1 MSNLDLP
8 SQFDTPDNTSAGLD
22 AAVLIVR
29 DTLGHQVITAQSGQT
44 VNFTAVQGQHYRLLS
59 NTGDSEEQLLDNLI
73 SVRQGA
79 DLIVTYAQGAQVT
92 INGYFDLCVPV
103 TAEQPDDLQCSATVA
118 GDTEAGYV
126 IRGAADSA
134 GVGANSPQ
142 IVYTHGEEQELL
154 ALVNGNATDEI
165 LLTTY
170 LAGIVEP
177 AAAAAFGLPGILGGL
192 GAAAAAA
199 AGGGGSSEGEGTA
212 SAPVANNPGKIAA
225 ITGNLFQG
233 QTLTA
238 GKISDLDGLPTNG
251 SIKYQWK
258 ADGTDIAGATGNTY
272 ILMQA
277 EVGKVITVVAIY
289 SDGGNK
295 EETVTSVPTAVITQT
310 EAQAA
315 ATLKSIKDAA
325 QDNTADDLTL
335 DFFTALGFDNIT
347 NGNPDEGEVGL
358 DSIKSALNSIPV
370 NGAAV
375 DTLGK
380 LQGVV
385 DSYLAILQAANGD
398 TTTDP
403 TKISEADFTKI
414 GVDMTSEAL
423 ESKESFV
430 AFLIDAVGMSEH
442 SGVDRVPALQALAN
456 AVNGVMFGAA
466 GVEGK
471 PTLAD
476 LKILSLL
483 GVEGFFHEED
493 LLGHLPTLDNLAAIQ
508 QTLANSIGDGNG
520 KETLKFFFNEIGLAI
535 FHYNNAIYEFNQ
547 LATLDEIVLVEVE
560 GFGYVFG
567 KQELYHA
574 IGIVGAG
581 NHNLDLI
588 NAILR
593 EDTVKAFGLDTY
605 FEIQDFVNHFNIIQA
620 FADDNQSEKPSLDN
634 FEAIGIIGVT
644 EDNLEAVLESSLA
657 NSFNEGTYAHIQNF
671 VTSFNIIQTFAN
683 NGDSAENVTG
693 VSKEDFENIGITKV
707 TEDNLGSVLYGVSMM
722 LVNENNQPKDP
733 TNIEVLQNQVNGSV
747 MMHAIAVKAISL
759 LDFEEFKDLE
769 LEIFMAAGVVG
780 VVDGDDET
788 NLAGINALLKQD
800 NLDDEKTNTTAKI
813 QAVVDGYNAIM
824 AAVNSD
830 EAPLI
835 NLKHYEA
842 VGVFGVDTVVEGAL
856 MGDVISNLES
866 AEGFGQT
873 ELQALAN
880 AVQHVMDT
888 ADGTAQANGTE
899 LTNEDL
905 FYLGITTQNLAFLV
919 EAIANTNDNGTQVDS
934 VSEIQ
939 NLTGAK
945 NARLGVNITD
955 LVTLSGDSFDFSD
968 VAKTTGEVYTPEAA
982 YTVSD
987 QTMTR
992 ESYDVYLADNKAAE
1006 LWHNPEIAVVI

>member
-403 TKISEADFTKI
+403 TKISEADFANI
-414 GVDMTSEAL
+414 GVDMRQVKEISHDALVKLLFDVVGGWDNDGVDLVPKLQAIVDAAIGVMAGMGEEAEGGKPSVDDLQNLGITDVTADNIFAIRAKFKKLDSAGTDYDTLGNLQMVVSNTVTLYTTAL
-423 ESKESFV
+423 ER
-430 AFLIDAVGMSEH
+430 I
-442 SGVDRVPALQALAN
+442 QALSTSPSLESYYEDRHTEQGAKIFATYETIFGSVVIN
-456 AVNGVMFGAA
+456 ASTLA
-466 GVEGK
+466 GVEHSDTFELNDAK
-471 PTLAD
+471 FIFRL
-476 LKILSLL
+476 LL
-483 GVEGFFHEED
+483 GEN
-493 LLGHLPTLDNLAAIQ
+493 T
-508 QTLANSIGDGNG
+508 
-520 KETLKFFFNEIGLAI
+520 K
-535 FHYNNAIYEFNQ
+535 
-547 LATLDEIVLVEVE
+547 
-560 GFGYVFG
+560 
-567 KQELYHA
+567 
-574 IGIVGAG
+574 VGQ
-581 NHNLDLI
+581 
-588 NAILR
+588 
-593 EDTVKAFGLDTY
+593 LDTY
-605 FEIQDFVNHFNIIQA
+605 VEVQA
-620 FADDNQSEKPSLDN
+620 L
-634 FEAIGIIGVT
+634 
-644 EDNLEAVLESSLA
+644 
-657 NSFNEGTYAHIQNF
+657 
-671 VTSFNIIQTFAN
+671 
-683 NGDSAENVTG
+683 
-693 VSKEDFENIGITKV
+693 
-707 TEDNLGSVLYGVSMM
+707 
-722 LVNENNQPKDP
+722 
-733 TNIEVLQNQVNGSV
+733 
-747 MMHAIAVKAISL
+747 
-759 LDFEEFKDLE
+759 
-769 LEIFMAAGVVG
+769 
-780 VVDGDDET
+780 VDG
-788 NLAGINALLKQD
+788 A
-800 NLDDEKTNTTAKI
+800 
-813 QAVVDGYNAIM
+813 NAIR
-824 AAVNSD
+824 ATFNSSTSILPVPV
-830 EAPLI
+830 PLQE
-835 NLKHYEA
+835 HYE
-842 VGVFGVDTVVEGAL
+842 VIGLTGVDTQAEVDL
-856 MGDVISNLES
+856 MGDVISKLIDAD
-866 AEGFGQT
+866 AEAYGQF

-880 AVQHVMDT
+880 AVQHVINAATGDT
-888 ADGTAQANGTE
+888 AA
-899 LTNEDL
+899 LTVDDL
-905 FYLGITTQNLAFLV
+905 NLLGISNVVAANFDDLKQK
-919 EAIANTNDNGTQVDS
+919 IADTGDVNAVDS
-934 VSEIQ
+934 VTEIQ
-939 NLTGAK
+939 LIVSGLGRSLVRVADTEMGSAISLGSNSEEDALISNFEISDLAVTE
-945 NARLGVNITD
+945 NATLELNITD

>member
-8 SQFDTPDNTSAGLD
+8 SQFNTPDNSSAGLD

-29 DTLGHQVITAQSGQT
+29 DALGHQVIAAKSGQT

-59 NTGDSEEQLLDNLI
+59 NMGDSEEQLLDNLI

-535 FHYNNAIYEFNQ
+535 FHYNNAIIEFNQ
-547 LATLDEIVLVEVE
+547 LATLDETVLVGVE
-560 GFGYVFG
+560 GLGYVFG

-574 IGIVGAG
+574 IGIDGVG
-581 NHNLDLI
+581 NHNLGLI

-593 EDTVKAFGLDTY
+593 EATVKKLMLDTY

-620 FADDNQSEKPSLDN
+620 FADDNQFEKPSLNN

-644 EDNLEAVLESSLA
+644 KDNLEAVLESSLA

-693 VSKEDFENIGITKV
+693 VSKEDFDNIGITGV

-733 TNIEVLQNQVNGSV
+733 TDIEVLQKQVNGSV
-747 MMHAIAVKAISL
+747 IMHAFAVKAISL
-759 LDFEEFKDLE
+759 LDFKEFKDLE

-788 NLAGINALLKQD
+788 NLAGINALLKQE
-800 NLDDEKTNTTAKI
+800 NLDDEKTNTTTKI
-813 QAVVDGYNAIM
+813 QTVVDGYNAIM

-830 EAPLI
+830 EALPI

-842 VGVFGVDTVVEGAL
+842 VGVIGVDTEVEEAL

-866 AEGFGQT
+866 AEGFGQAA
-873 ELQALAN
+873 LQALAY
-880 AVQHVMDT
+880 AVQQVMDT

-982 YTVSD
+982 YTVSV

-1006 LWHNPEIAVVI
+1006 LWHNPDIAVVI